1 MTSKMPVALVV
12 MGVSGSGKTTVGS
25 ALAARLGYAFYDA
38 DDFHSPENVAKMRR
52 GEPLSETDRGPWL
65 DRLRALLDAK
75 LSAGESLV
83 LACSAL
89 RDSYRKRL
97 APPDS
102 RKVRFIYLRVNAEVA
117 RQRLLSRPEHFMPAS
132 LIASQFDTLEEPA
145 GAISV
150 DASGSVEDTVTE
162 IAASLSLASE
172 KS

>member
-12 MGVSGSGKTTVGS
+12 MGVAGSGKTTVGT

-52 GEPLSETDRGPWL
+52 GEPLDETDRGPWL
-65 DRLRALLDAK
+65 DRLRTLLAAR

-97 APPDS
+97 TPPDP
-102 RKVRFIYLRVNAEVA
+102 RKVRFIYLRITPEVA
-117 RQRLLSRPEHFMPAS
+117 RQRLVSRPEHFMPAS
-132 LIASQFDTLEEPA
+132 LVGSQFDVLEEPSD
-145 GAISV
+145 AICV
-150 DASGSVEDTVTE
+150 EASGPVADTVDR